1 MKNITYISASAGSG
15 KTYAI
20 TTSLTDII
28 LKGMAEPEQAIL
40 TTFTKA
46 AAAELKEK
54 AKAKLCENGLYEQ
67 AERLEQAMIGTAHSV
82 AESFIKKYW
91 HILGLSPELNVMTDE
106 DVKFYRNQS
115 LYTVPTGEELS
126 FLHKFAEEFGIPND
140 KKNAINYDFWKEHL
154 EKIIEYSI
162 NYDITDYKKSKEE
175 SKKLITSLCEA
186 GLKRENLPDD
196 EEIRNTIQEIS
207 EKNPNI
213 TKTQQ
218 NNMKGALKIIR
229 HDKLSLYEIYDL
241 FTITSKFT
249 EDMKG
254 DKEDFFQSLS
264 RIMNT
269 EDARDLQLEYIDIIF
284 AIARRWKESFEQY
297 KKEKRLIDYSDMEKY
312 FMALL
317 KNEEVKKDIKAKYK
331 YLFVDEFQDC
341 SQNQVKIFDTISDLM
356 EHSYWVGDFKQS
368 IYGFRGTDTK
378 LSQAVADI
386 VKQKEN
392 SSLDTLKTSYRS
404 LPVLVEAANKIFI
417 SAFRNTMDKEQ
428 VELSPCDKKK
438 KEDFKEESLRFLPLE
453 GENKAE
459 NFVLL
464 ANYIAGLVKKG
475 IMPKEIAFLARN
487 NRDFYDD
494 DKNISLPI
502 LLRHYG
508 IPVNNAG
515 KKQLS
520 VFSETDFLLALL
532 SLIANNNDSLA
543 KAKILFYTQKNYDP
557 AKIAN
562 IFIKKEEITEN
573 EIISKIISNKD
584 YKKLPVNA
592 LVQSLIIDLN
602 LSYEIRK
609 CPLFVNPEI
618 FDIIAEYASE
628 YEQSCMNLSV
638 PATIEGFI
646 EKVKQISLE
655 TNGEDNGVTLTT
667 YHGSKGLEWKY
678 VILYSLDSKPVD
690 TTEFIRKN
698 IYGIRTI
705 HEKPTSSCLY
715 PETSIILLPWA
726 YGSKKKV
733 PCCTSTL
740 LNNKYPGLDK
750 DIAKNINSDEGWPYT
765 EIAKEKVEEEKRLMY
780 VGMTRASHC
789 LILAV
794 KTKQV
799 DVEEKKGR
807 KKKGEPEIPK
817 QDTPKKTVLQL
828 DWLKQI
834 GINAIPEIGSVNDKS
849 YDLLGINMPFYTE
862 TVPKMENWQYNPHN
876 MEFTVNPAENTA
888 NYVLRDQSPSGQ
900 NGGDVNVNII
910 YPENY
915 SAETKTERI
924 SLNVKND
931 EMDVAGSCIH
941 DIFCVLEY
949 INGEARNAKAAA
961 IINDYGFA
969 AEKIDPAHIVRAWD
983 NLAKLLSEKY
993 GMAAATYHELPF
1005 QYAKEGQ
1012 IFTGSIDFVY
1022 ELPENK
1028 VILVDYKS
1036 FPGRIEMIYEDKNGK
1051 KGTHYAG
1058 KYKGQ
1063 FDCYEHALTAAGK
1076 TVIAKI
1082 IYYPVAGIAV
1092 EIKDAEH

>member
-20 TTSLTDII
+20 TTKLADII
-28 LKGMAEPEQAIL
+28 KEKKAEPEQAIL

-106 DVKFYRNQS
+106 DVDFYRNQS
-115 LYTVPTGEELS
+115 LYIVPKGKELS
-126 FLHKFAEEFGIPND
+126 FMHDFAEEFGLKHSYD
-140 KKNAINYDFWKEHL
+140 SEKHGINYDFWKEHL

-162 NYDITDYKKSKEE
+162 NYGITDYEKSKEE
-175 SKKLITSLCEA
+175 SEKLIKSLCEA
-186 GLKRENLPDD
+186 GLKRKNLPDD
-196 EEIRNTIQEIS
+196 EEIKKKFIEIIKEDEKIKVSGEQEKRKKS
-207 EKNPNI
+207 TES
-213 TKTQQ
+213 
-218 NNMKGALKIIR
+218 IIR
-229 HDKLSLYEIYDL
+229 HSRLSFIDLYNLSEIGFPKDIKRKDEYMSL
-241 FTITSKFT
+241 FENLAK
-249 EDMKG
+249 
-254 DKEDFFQSLS
+254 
-264 RIMNT
+264 IMNT

-312 FMALL
+312 FVLL
-317 KNEEVKKDIKAKYK
+317 LENEEVKKDIKAKYK

-386 VKQKEN
+386 VIQKEN

-532 SLIANNNDSLA
+532 SLVANNNDSLA

-557 AKIAN
+557 AKIATV
-562 IFIKKEEITEN
+562 FIKKEEITEN
-573 EIISKIISNKD
+573 EIINKIISNKD

-678 VILYSLDSKPVD
+678 VILYGLDSKPVD
-690 TTEFIRKN
+690 TTKFIMRN
-698 IYGIRTI
+698 IYGVRTI

-715 PETSIILLPWA
+715 PETSIIVLPWI
-726 YGSKKKV
+726 YGSKLTV
-733 PCCTSTL
+733 PDSTL
-740 LNNKYPGLDK
+740 NLLNRKYAGLDK
-750 DIAKNINSDEGWPYT
+750 DIEKNSSYGEGWPHT
-765 EIAKEKVEEEKRLMY
+765 EIAKERAEEEKRLMY

-789 LILAV
+789 LILATQ
-794 KTKQV
+794 TKNLTGK
-799 DVEEKKGR
+799 EKEKRIEAEHGNR
-807 KKKGEPEIPK
+807 K
-817 QDTPKKTVLQL
+817 LML
-828 DWLKQI
+828 AWLKQI
-834 GINAIPEIGSVNDKS
+834 GINAISEIGSVNDKS
-849 YDLLGINMPFYTE
+849 YDLFGINMPFYTE
-862 TVPKMENWQYNPHN
+862 TVPEMENWQYNPHN

-931 EMDVAGSCIH
+931 EMDEAGSCIH

-949 INGEARNAKAAA
+949 INGEARNTKAAA
-961 IINDYGFA
+961 IINDYGFTG
-969 AEKIDPAHIVRAWD
+969 KINQAHIVRAWD

-993 GMAAATYHELPF
+993 GRAAATYHELPF

-1012 IFTGSIDFVY
+1012 IFTGSIDYVY

-1036 FPGRIEMIYEDKNGK
+1036 FPGRIEMITNKDYEDKKGE

-1082 IYYPVAGIAV
+1082 IYYPAAGIAV
-1092 EIKDAEH
+1092 EIKNVEH